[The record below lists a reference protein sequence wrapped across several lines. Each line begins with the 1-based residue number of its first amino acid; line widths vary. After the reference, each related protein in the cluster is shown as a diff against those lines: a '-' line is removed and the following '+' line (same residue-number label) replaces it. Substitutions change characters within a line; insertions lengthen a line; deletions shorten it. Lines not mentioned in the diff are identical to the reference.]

1 MNEIDERE
9 EQMTEE
15 KHDRRSFF
23 KQASKYLLGIVA
35 FGIASLFGL
44 RRNGDL
50 RLGKMIDTEIGL
62 SEAHGAC
69 SYGSNCAGGGGQC
82 SYGSSCGGSGGGSGQ
97 CSYGS
102 SCAGGVDDDND
113 RRGRRGSGSGSCSY
127 GSSCAGGG
135 GSCSYGSNCAGGGGQ
150 CSYGSNC
157 AGN

>member
-1 MNEIDERE
+1 MNKIDERIT
-9 EQMTEE
+9 QITEVA
-15 KHDRRSFF
+15 KDDRRNFL
-23 KQASKYLLGIVA
+23 KRIYKYAIGLSA
-35 FGIASLFGL
+35 FGFASLFGL
-44 RRNGDL
+44 KRDGEIRF
-50 RLGKMIDTEIGL
+50 GKMTDTEIGL
-62 SEAHGAC
+62 SEAQGAC

-102 SCAGGVDDDND
+102 SCAGG
-113 RRGRRGSGSGSCSY
+113 
-127 GSSCAGGG
+127 G